1 MANKKC
7 SPEQAVVKLRQ
18 IDVLV
23 GEGKSIHQAC
33 KNAGITDVT
42 HYRWR
47 KEYGG
52 LKGDQANNQA

>member
-33 KNAGITDVT
+33 KDAGITWRDFFVPDCVT
-42 HYRWR
+42 HVT
-47 KEYGG
+47 
-52 LKGDQANNQA
+52 A